1 MALFGKLF
9 SKLKSVATGGA
20 SLSVADWE
28 EVERSLIESD
38 LGSTLT
44 TKVIEA
50 AKKNRGDIAES
61 VLQTLKDSLSTS
73 DRLLAKV
80 EGRPTTVL
88 VVGVNGT
95 GKTTSTAKLI
105 NYLKNEGQ
113 SVLVAAA
120 DTFRAAAQDQ
130 IQKWGQQIGRAH
142 G

>member
-105 NYLKNEGQ
+105 NYLK
-113 SVLVAAA
+113 
-120 DTFRAAAQDQ
+120 
-130 IQKWGQQIGRAH
+130 IGRAH
-142 G
+142 V